1 MAKSLNYNNL
11 LINENFLIECNE
23 TTSQVEKL
31 ISDKNKSG
39 FIISYFHQIKPYRSI
54 ELTKEALRIQNV
66 PNAGGSSVESET
78 LSFEFFKKYFNAKL
92 LYTEME
98 VSYFPNGGSIT
109 DYVLTMFGIKLG
121 VSVTRAMK
129 KNFQDFTLE
138 NAEFLLRK
146 KLKGINQSSKN
157 SMIKWHKQILHIWT
171 FNDES
176 VDILLIAWSEIES
189 CLKSNTVLVVTVATK
204 SKELFVNQKV

>member
-1 MAKSLNYNNL
+1 M
-11 LINENFLIECNE
+11 LINENFLIECNQ

-31 ISDKNKSG
+31 ICDKNKSG
-39 FIISYFHQIKPYRSI
+39 FIISYFHQIKPYKSI
-54 ELTKEALRIQNV
+54 ELTKEALRMQNV
-66 PNAGGSSVESET
+66 PNAGGSSVESEV
-78 LSFEFFKKYFNAKL
+78 LSFEFFKKFFNATL

-98 VSYFPNGGSIT
+98 VSYFPHGGSIT
-109 DYVLTMFGIKLG
+109 DYVLTMFGIRIG

-129 KNFQDFTLE
+129 KNFEEFTIE

-157 SMIKWHKQILHIWT
+157 AMVKWNKQILHIWT
-171 FNDES
+171 YDDNS

-204 SKELFVNQKV
+204 SKELFINQKVLKNC